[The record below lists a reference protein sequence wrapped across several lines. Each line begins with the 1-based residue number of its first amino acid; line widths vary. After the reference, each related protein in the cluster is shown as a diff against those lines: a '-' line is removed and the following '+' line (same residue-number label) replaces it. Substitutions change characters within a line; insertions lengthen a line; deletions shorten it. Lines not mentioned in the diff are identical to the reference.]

1 MAEPATEK
9 QSENRKVP
17 PKKPV
22 IGKLYFYF
30 VILTYFQKLYSETEF
45 VAHVLSY
52 PFDMYC
58 KR

>member
-9 QSENRKVP
+9 QPENRKVP

-30 VILTYFQKLYSETEF
+30 LILTNFQELYSETE
-45 VAHVLSY
+45 VIAHVLSY
-52 PFDMYC
+52 S
-58 KR
+58 